1 MTCGCPDAVTAS
13 LRRTVQA
20 ELDKAKAMLR
30 KTGLFDAAVG
40 NSVGAVGADL
50 DQANS
55 EIPLPLDLDDPASL
69 LQYLTCPLTPL
80 ALGFQTAGDLTALD
94 QTALFTK
101 VKGLS
106 KGELDQARKN
116 YDVSLNASSN
126 SKLIKIAR
134 TYVKE
139 LLRLDFNQATFA
151 NAVLITATVQQLC
164 PDDEYLEGPY
174 QEFAN
179 VSSQI
184 SFSGG
189 VPSGLSPNAS
199 AIVAKLLIAEQK
211 FEALRKFTA

>member
-13 LRRTVQA
+13 LRRTVQT

-30 KTGLFDAAVG
+30 KTGLFNAAVG
-40 NSVGAVGADL
+40 DSVGAVGADL

-69 LQYLTCPLTPL
+69 LSYLTCPLTPL
-80 ALGFQTAGDLTALD
+80 ALGFQSAGDLTSLD
-94 QTALFTK
+94 QTALVTK
-101 VKGLS
+101 VKGLT

-116 YDVSLNASSN
+116 YDVQLDASSN
-126 SKLIKIAR
+126 AKLIKIAR

-151 NAVLITATVQQLC
+151 QAVLITAVVQDLC
-164 PDDEYLEGPY
+164 PDEYEEGPY
-174 QEFAN
+174 QDFAN
-179 VSSQI
+179 VASQI
-184 SFSGG
+184 SFTGG

-211 FEALRKFTA
+211 FKALREFSA